1 MEKAPIDLN
10 LDLFSLVQQGALST
24 YPLLFCSILLF
35 GIVLERMWS
44 LRGIIGATHRL
55 TRAVE
60 PLLAKGD
67 VAGAASAAGN
77 ATRTAAGR
85 LVADLLSRPE
95 APTRELERLAEER
108 QFEEVQGC
116 GAYLWVL
123 GTIAAAAPFIG
134 LFGTVIGIIRAFH
147 TMSVAGTGGFSVV
160 ASGISEALIATA
172 LGLAVGIVALVFYNY
187 LQSKV
192 ERIDAALQ
200 IGSARVLQALTA
212 GRSDDGIMAEINVT
226 PLTDVFLV
234 LLIIFMVTTS
244 AMMKPNDV
252 ELPEAKAEEE
262 ETQGVVV
269 SLTPS
274 REMYVNDRPVSGDDA
289 NLLAVLRDAL
299 AVAKDK
305 VVILAGDKGV
315 VLGEVVRVLGVAKE
329 AGAKGFALASE

>member
-212 GRSDDGIMAEINVT
+212 GRSDDGI
-226 PLTDVFLV
+226 
-234 LLIIFMVTTS
+234 
-244 AMMKPNDV
+244 
-252 ELPEAKAEEE
+252 
-262 ETQGVVV
+262 
-269 SLTPS
+269 
-274 REMYVNDRPVSGDDA
+274 R
-289 NLLAVLRDAL
+289 
-299 AVAKDK
+299 
-305 VVILAGDKGV
+305 
-315 VLGEVVRVLGVAKE
+315 
-329 AGAKGFALASE
+329 